1 MRNKTVKRIIV
12 SIFMMTIIM
21 CLGIT
26 SANATDIKING
37 ETFSNGD
44 TLTYIADFQCDE
56 AFAGINITVKYPV
69 EVLELDKESVNVP
82 NLGSMAIAN
91 TDTPGEIRFTAT
103 DIGSGFDFTEE
114 KLLVSATF
122 KVKDGATTGDIQ
134 MDVME
139 LIYTDLED
147 IDIDSYFIAEKLQ
160 KGNYDGTVVNP
171 ISGEEYI
178 EEESTSTPTDS
189 KNSVVIFTVVIA
201 VVLIGSESVIV
212 AVKNKKSGTKNN

>member
-1 MRNKTVKRIIV
+1 MRNKTIKRIIV

-139 LIYTDLED
+139 LINTDLED
-147 IDIDSYFIAEKLQ
+147 IDIDRYFIAEKLQ

-178 EEESTSTPTDS
+178 EEESTSTPTDN

-201 VVLIGSESVIV
+201 VVLIGSVSVIV

>member
-1 MRNKTVKRIIV
+1 MRNKTIKKIIV

-21 CLGIT
+21 CFGII

-44 TLTYIADFQCDE
+44 TVSYVADFQCDK
-56 AFAGINITVKYPV
+56 AFAGINITVKYSV

-134 MDVME
+134 TDVVE
-139 LIYTDLED
+139 LINTDLED

-201 VVLIGSESVIV
+201 VVLIGSVSVIV
-212 AVKNKKSGTKNN
+212 AVRNKKSGTKNN

>member
-1 MRNKTVKRIIV
+1 MRNKTIKRIIV

-91 TDTPGEIRFTAT
+91 TDTLGEIRFTAT

-134 MDVME
+134 TDIVE
-139 LIYTDLED
+139 LINTDLED

-201 VVLIGSESVIV
+201 VVLIGSVSVIV

>member
-1 MRNKTVKRIIV
+1 MRNKTIKRIIV

-139 LIYTDLED
+139 LINTDLED
-147 IDIDSYFIAEKLQ
+147 IDIDRYFIAEKLQ

-178 EEESTSTPTDS
+178 EEESTSTPTDN

-201 VVLIGSESVIV
+201 VVLIGSVSVIV
-212 AVKNKKSGTKNN
+212 AVKNKKSGTNNN

>member
-44 TLTYIADFQCDE
+44 TVTYVADFQCDK

-91 TDTPGEIRFTAT
+91 TDTLGEIRFTAT

-134 MDVME
+134 TDIVE
-139 LIYTDLED
+139 LINTDLED

-201 VVLIGSESVIV
+201 VVLIGSVSVIV